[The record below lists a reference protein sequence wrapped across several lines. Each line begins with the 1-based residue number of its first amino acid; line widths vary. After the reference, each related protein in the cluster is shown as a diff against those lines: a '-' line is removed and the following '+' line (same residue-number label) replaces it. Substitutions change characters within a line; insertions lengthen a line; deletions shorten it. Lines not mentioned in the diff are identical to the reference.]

1 MVNQVKKVRKM
12 LENVAIFWLFLR
24 NFLAI
29 LAIKMNK
36 IGYFGLSTVGN
47 TGSTEVG
54 KSHDKNSIQSQSN
67 QSPVSVLQTSLTP
80 QKNVS
85 YNYLCTYHTFMST
98 QLASV
103 KMCCFLTWLIF
114 SSLLIR
120 ALFVITLHYRIA
132 VYKRL
137 YFQTVECTIN
147 DSTCVIIYEK
157 SSLIAQ
163 K

>member
-114 SSLLIR
+114 SSLLS
-120 ALFVITLHYRIA
+120 F
-132 VYKRL
+132 
-137 YFQTVECTIN
+137 N
-147 DSTCVIIYEK
+147 K
-157 SSLIAQ
+157 SIVCDYLNLPLVSQGIW
-163 K
+163 

>member
-80 QKNVS
+80 
-85 YNYLCTYHTFMST
+85 
-98 QLASV
+98 
-103 KMCCFLTWLIF
+103 
-114 SSLLIR
+114 
-120 ALFVITLHYRIA
+120 
-132 VYKRL
+132 
-137 YFQTVECTIN
+137 
-147 DSTCVIIYEK
+147 
-157 SSLIAQ
+157 
-163 K
+163 